1 MSTFRAIQIRRNGLV
16 ENKDK
21 TLTRPRFVYKDIPL
35 DHPVFRSPICPVT
48 QLIDFPLRLYRQDP
62 YANKPEQDNNRLALW
77 LLVDPTT
84 GLCPM
89 EYQVNGEMG
98 SVIVV
103 RADGSEKLTPLELEG
118 ICWYVSMVWRYIDE
132 KRWCVDQGRI
142 SPTAFREFYD
152 GFLKGRE
159 SVTGEEVKYSEARD
173 ADSLM
178 SKGLITEM
186 PIEMGNQVDAEM
198 CIKYYNEVRDS

>member
-1 MSTFRAIQIRRNGLV
+1 
-16 ENKDK
+16 
-21 TLTRPRFVYKDIPL
+21 
-35 DHPVFRSPICPVT
+35 
-48 QLIDFPLRLYRQDP
+48 
-62 YANKPEQDNNRLALW
+62 
-77 LLVDPTT
+77 
-84 GLCPM
+84 
-89 EYQVNGEMG
+89 VNGEMG